1 MNASPAHSAGES
13 HAWIELARDG
23 LPKRPASE
31 RVSDFL
37 EIYGLYDE
45 VVAREQA
52 SRCLQCPEPLCVVGC
67 PVHAQIPEWLAL
79 TAEGRIR
86 EAATLVRSTNTLS
99 EVCAK
104 VCPADHLCEATCV
117 ITGRAQP
124 VSIWAVEQFLN
135 EYALAQGLV
144 QEANAPANGWRV
156 AVMGAGPGGLAC
168 ADELA
173 KRGYA
178 VTVFDSRPVAG
189 GLLVYGTPAFR
200 LERSIVDRRVEL
212 LKRRGVVF
220 RLGVKIGQDPSREDL
235 QARFDCVYLGF
246 GARRAR
252 TLDLPGI
259 GLKGVSQA
267 TGFIAQAQ
275 VDLPRE
281 VPPVDVVGK
290 RVVVLG
296 GGDTAIDCLRTAVRC
311 GAREAIGVYRRDLD
325 NLRCSHREFENA
337 VEEGVRFLFQSA
349 PVAIVGNPE
358 GQVTGLRLI
367 RTEPGLIV
375 EERRSFCAQPGTE
388 YEIEADQVFLAVG
401 FDPETHSASNP
412 FTDLRLN
419 PDGLVAVDA
428 SQMTSIPGV
437 FAGGELVRGPSPTLE
452 TVRDARKAVTGIVGF
467 LASQVRQSSERR
479 AINAD

>member
-86 EAATLVRSTNTLS
+86 EAASLVQTTNTLAD
-99 EVCAK
+99 VCAK
-104 VCPADHLCEATCV
+104 VCPADHLCESTCV

-144 QEANAPANGWRV
+144 QEASAPANGWRV
-156 AVMGAGPGGLAC
+156 AVIGAGPGGLAC
-168 ADELA
+168 TDELA

-212 LKRRGVVF
+212 LKKRGVVF
-220 RLGVKIGQDPSREDL
+220 RLGAKIGEDPSREEL
-235 QARFDCVYLGF
+235 LTQFDSVYLGV
-246 GARRAR
+246 GARRPR
-252 TLDLPGI
+252 SLDLPGI

-267 TGFIAQAQ
+267 TRFIAQAQ

-281 VPPVDVVGK
+281 EPPVDVVGK

-311 GAREAIGVYRRDLD
+311 GAREVIGVYRRDLD
-325 NLRCSHREFENA
+325 NLRCSHRELENA

-349 PVAIVGNPE
+349 PVAILGNPE

-367 RTEPGLIV
+367 RTEPGAVV
-375 EERRSFCAQPGTE
+375 EERRTFSLQPGTE
-388 YEIEADQVFLAVG
+388 YEIEADHVFLAVG
-401 FDPETHSASNP
+401 FEPETHSASNP
-412 FTDLRLN
+412 FTDLRVN
-419 PDGLVAVDA
+419 PAGRLVVDA
-428 SQMTSIPGV
+428 NQMTSLPGV
-437 FAGGELVRGPSPTLE
+437 FAGGDLVRGPAPTLE
-452 TVRDARKAVTGIVGF
+452 AVRDARKAATGIMGF
-467 LASQVRQSSERR
+467 TATKMRK
-479 AINAD
+479 